1 MENYCIFATWKGKTR
16 VTSYELRVQ
25 IDELR
30 VQIHELEH

>member
-16 VTSYELRVQ
+16 VTSYELRVVT
-25 IDELR
+25 DELR